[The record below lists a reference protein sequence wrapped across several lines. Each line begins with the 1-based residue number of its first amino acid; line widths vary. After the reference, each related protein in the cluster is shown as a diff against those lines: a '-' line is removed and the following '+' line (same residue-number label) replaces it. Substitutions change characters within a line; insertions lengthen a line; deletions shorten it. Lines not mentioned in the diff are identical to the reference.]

1 LTAQPQAGRGRSKTA
16 RREASRQ
23 ESIVLVHHGSTWL
36 SSGLRS
42 PRGDDRGDGTARPHL
57 QEQVRAAPHRWSARL
72 SHHSRGR
79 RCRLRVLGTLWASR
93 CPGPSG
99 TAGSSGCPWLAGTGG
114 SARPQGQTGP
124 KGDRGPR
131 DPVAA
136 YDPARACRGC
146 ADGGRMSAF
155 AGVSAVTFSDNL
167 PQGERGPAGVLGVR
181 GLAGSPGP
189 AGSSGPPGPVGAK
202 GPRGDQGPMGLC
214 DPRVL
219 AR

>member
-1 LTAQPQAGRGRSKTA
+1 MEVRGYPA
-16 RREASRQ
+16 AY
-23 ESIVLVHHGSTWL
+23 
-36 SSGLRS
+36 
-42 PRGDDRGDGTARPHL
+42 ARPVETIVATGRL
-57 QEQVRAAPHRWSARL
+57 GRIFRSRFALLLIVGALGFLTTAALVGA
-72 SHHSRGR
+72 GY
-79 RCRLRVLGTLWASR
+79 ASW
-93 CPGPSG
+93 GPSG
-99 TAGSSGCPWLAGTGG
+99 PRGVQGPPGPPGPQGVPGSPGPVGPPG
-114 SARPQGQTGP
+114 PQGQTGP

-219 AR
+219 ARQGYDRIGGYRVVTPVPGVTWKSAVFW